1 MINTVDHVIVAV
13 ENLAEAENDYKTIL
27 GIEPSWR
34 GTHVDWGTSNSLFN
48 FDNTYLELLAAT
60 GEGMGAQFVRQ
71 KIKQNGEGL
80 LGIVL
85 GTNELDAVRDKILSL
100 NYFLPNSTEG
110 VGTNNDNSSKR
121 IWVSQFLPSELSRGL
136 FSFIIQHKEGNLPKA
151 ETNEDS
157 YINRLDHIV
166 IKTNEAD
173 SFIKIYKDI
182 YGIRLALDKFVE
194 TWKRRMLFFRVNKTT
209 IEVIEEKDDQDK
221 PHDMLWGLA
230 WGVDDIKNTRD
241 RLIKNGIEISEI
253 KNGVKENTL
262 VATIK
267 SNTRGVPTLL
277 IQQEN
282 V

>member
-1 MINTVDHVIVAV
+1 M
-13 ENLAEAENDYKTIL
+13 
-27 GIEPSWR
+27 
-34 GTHVDWGTSNSLFN
+34 
-48 FDNTYLELLAAT
+48 
-60 GEGMGAQFVRQ
+60 
-71 KIKQNGEGL
+71 
-80 LGIVL
+80 
-85 GTNELDAVRDKILSL
+85 
-100 NYFLPNSTEG
+100 
-110 VGTNNDNSSKR
+110 
-121 IWVSQFLPSELSRGL
+121 
-136 FSFIIQHKEGNLPKA
+136 
-151 ETNEDS
+151 
-157 YINRLDHIV
+157 
-166 IKTNEAD
+166 
-173 SFIKIYKDI
+173 
-182 YGIRLALDKFVE
+182 
-194 TWKRRMLFFRVNKTT
+194 NKTT